1 MDLKN
6 KVKNNAKKKAKKIA
20 FKVLKPFLP
29 FILIIGL
36 LFFAIC
42 SIIDAIF
49 VQEVQTDMSSL
60 PQAEQEI
67 RTKCIEKAE
76 SLNTCHNYKDGALT
90 NYLLDMNNR
99 ENDKLVEWSHL
110 YAIMAFHNMTSN
122 TKIDEKLLNKISKEF
137 ESTFKYEQITLTI
150 ETTTTDDKG
159 NTTTSTSQ
167 ETSYILV
174 ESDTIIGH
182 YKYNYEEKTV
192 ENGNTK
198 TTGKFFTNEELI
210 GEKYERLRKYLKEK
224 LHIKEDDLENDV
236 QIVIQA
242 ANGYYSGEENTSWL
256 RGNNT
261 SDAII
266 TNGEGLI
273 PKGMFIWPIPGYTK
287 ITSHF
292 GMRTHPITGVY
303 KLHSGTD
310 VGAPIGANFVAMAD
324 GTVINASYNSAYGN
338 MVMIDHRKWNSNFV
352 CTRIRN
358 TGKN

>member
-1 MDLKN
+1 MQTKIKTNIKN
-6 KVKNNAKKKAKKIA
+6 ILLRVIR
-20 FKVLKPFLP
+20 PFLP
-29 FILIIGL
+29 FFLIVGL
-36 LFFAIC
+36 LFFSIC

-49 VQEVQTDMSSL
+49 VQEVQADISSL
-60 PQAEQEI
+60 PDVDKQLRI
-67 RTKCIEKAE
+67 KCIEKAE
-76 SLNTCHNYKDGALT
+76 YLNTCNNYIGNEPT
-90 NYLLDMNNR
+90 NYILDMNNR
-99 ENDKLVEWSHL
+99 ENDKLIEWSHL
-110 YAIMAFHNMTSN
+110 YAIMAFYNMTSN
-122 TKIDEKLLNKISKEF
+122 TKIDEKLLSKISKEF

-159 NTTTSTSQ
+159 NTTIFTSQ

-182 YKYNYEEKTV
+182 YKYNYEKKTV
-192 ENGNTK
+192 EQGNTK
-198 TTGKFFTNEELI
+198 TTGKFFTSEELI
-210 GEKYERLRKYLKEK
+210 GEKYERLRKYLKED

-242 ANGYYSGEENTSWL
+242 ANGYYSGKENTSWL

-261 SDAII
+261 SDAIM

-338 MVMIDHRKWNSNFV
+338 MVMIDHRK
-352 CTRIRN
+352 
-358 TGKN
+358 